1 MMRSLYIIIGV
12 VLFIACGER
21 QEYVST
27 LERAEVVMNDH
38 PDSALAVLDS
48 LSTHEQEFGKRFRM
62 RYQLLR
68 LQAQN
73 KAFVPFTSD
82 SLAKDVV
89 GYFDRHGSHNEQ
101 MKAHYLLGCV
111 YRDLGEAPHAA
122 DCYLDAISKADTTA
136 NDCDFYTLSCV
147 YSQMADIYHQQLLL
161 SYAIDAR
168 KYASNY
174 ALRANKML
182 YCIHNMES
190 VAGTFILMNK
200 IDSAEILLKNVQ
212 YLYTKYGY
220 NQKALQASTKLLYL
234 YVEHNRNLLEAKHI
248 IDKFDREYLLF
259 DNKGELPAAKRQYF
273 YYKGKYYED
282 VNKLDSAEYY
292 YRKVY
297 RPDMSFS
304 SLDPMYRGLLSV
316 FQKRQIPDSI
326 SKYTRLFT
334 NANDSSIAEKD
345 QQLMAQMA
353 ASYNYNR
360 YQKEAMEKEKEAN
373 RIRLLLLV
381 FSIIVVLIIY
391 IIWKYYRN
399 AQKRKQKEL
408 DDLEKEYAKAL
419 DEYNSNLHT
428 LELLDKSHKIVID
441 TIQKELES
449 ELITNKSFQTKI
461 AEINTQYKNDQE
473 ELQAENE
480 NLRLKIEEMKYQEG
494 ISKYLV
500 KSEEFVN
507 TDIVK
512 RVKDSMNNPLVK
524 MSDEEWAQLITIG
537 SLYYPTLLHD
547 LNNSPKLTIQH
558 IRVCILV
565 TLNIRGT
572 DIANKMGITEQRVTN
587 IKSELNQVLFGENS
601 ARSLYKN
608 LVGRYNTYSLL

>member
-21 QEYVST
+21 QEYVSM

-38 PDSALAVLDS
+38 PDSALVVLDS
-48 LSTHEQEFGKRFRM
+48 LSAHEQEFGKRFRM

-212 YLYTKYGY
+212 YLYIKYGY

-360 YQKEAMEKEKEAN
+360 YQKEAIQKEKEAN
-373 RIRLLLLV
+373 RIRFLLLV

-449 ELITNKSFQTKI
+449 EIITNKSFQTKI

-537 SLYYPTLLHD
+537 SLYYPNLLHD

-565 TLNIRGT
+565 TLNVRGT